1 MQGLPVKV
9 DITGP
14 RQIMQ
19 EVLSTLIS
27 ELVTLGL
34 YVMVSVIVFFFV
46 LFGHPL
52 GVFLSLIPM
61 TGAFT
66 ITLGVM
72 GLLGLGLPFSVVGV
86 APLIFGLGMDN
97 GVHVVMGALHEE
109 NGSITETMGRV
120 TRPIIFTSLT
130 NILGFV
136 AMLASKHYSMEFLGW
151 AMVIGMTSAV
161 GLTLTTLPA
170 LLLILERRRK
180 RLAPQAD
187 GAVSSGQMLKRA

>member
-1 MQGLPVKV
+1 MKELPIKV
-9 DITGP
+9 QITGP
-14 RQIMQ
+14 RQTMQ

-34 YVMVSVIVFFFV
+34 YVMVAVIVFFFA

-61 TGAFT
+61 TGAFA
-66 ITLGVM
+66 ITLGTM
-72 GLLGLGLPFSVVGV
+72 GLLGFGLPFSIVGV

-109 NGSITETMGRV
+109 NASITETMSRV
-120 TRPIIFTSLT
+120 TRPIIFTSVT
-130 NILGFV
+130 NVLGFV

-151 AMVIGMTSAV
+151 AMVIGMGSAV
-161 GLTLTTLPA
+161 ALTLTTLPA

-180 RLAPQAD
+180 RLAPHAEQIEGLLPD
-187 GAVSSGQMLKRA
+187 KW